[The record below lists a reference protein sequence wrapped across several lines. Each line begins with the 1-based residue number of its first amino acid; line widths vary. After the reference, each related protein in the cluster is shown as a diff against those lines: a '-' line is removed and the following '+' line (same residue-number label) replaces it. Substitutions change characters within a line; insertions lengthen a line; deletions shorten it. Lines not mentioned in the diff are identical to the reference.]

1 MVNKTSTR
9 EAYGRALVEIGK
21 DENIVVLDADLSC
34 CTMSMYFNEQ
44 YPVRFFNVGI
54 AECNMVGIGAG
65 LALCGKKVFV
75 NSFAMFSAGRA
86 FEQIRNSIAYPN
98 LNVAII
104 GTHAGITVG
113 KDGATHQCLEDI
125 SLMRTIP
132 NMTVLCPA
140 DAAETKKAVEWL
152 KHYKGPAYLR
162 LSRLEVEN
170 ICDSSSVEI
179 GRATTMRDG
188 NDATIIACGL
198 MVHKALEAAEELA
211 KQNIDVRVLNMNT
224 IKPIDRDSI
233 IKAAQETK
241 GIVTA
246 EDHNIIG
253 GLGSAVAEVIAETH
267 PVKMARV
274 GVRDCFGRS
283 GDPADLMEKYGLT
296 SKQIADAV
304 KNYFKVRLR
313 AKAPQNI
320 VVLSEPFFLP

>member
-1 MVNKTSTR
+1 MSNKISTR
-9 EAYGRALVEIGK
+9 EAYGRALAEIGSDK
-21 DENIVVLDADLSC
+21 KIVVLEADLSC
-34 CTMSMYFNEQ
+34 CTMTKYFQ
-44 YPVRFFNVGI
+44 DRYPERFFNIGI

-98 LNVAII
+98 LNVTII

-125 SLMRTIP
+125 SIMRSIP

-140 DAAETKKAVEWL
+140 DAVETKKAVEWL
-152 KHYKGPAYLR
+152 KDYKGPAYLR

-170 ICDSSSVEI
+170 ICDEASTRI

-188 NDATIIACGL
+188 KDATIIACGL
-198 MVHKALEAAEELA
+198 MVHQAMKAAEELA
-211 KQNIDVRVLNMNT
+211 KQNIDVRVLNINT
-224 IKPIDRDSI
+224 IKPIDRESI
-233 IKAAQETK
+233 IRAAKET
-241 GIVTA
+241 GCIVTA

-253 GLGSAVAEVIAETH
+253 GLGGAVAEVIAEAY

-274 GVRDCFGRS
+274 GVRDSFGKS
-283 GDPADLMEKYGLT
+283 GDPAALMEKYGLT
-296 SKQIADAV
+296 SKNIVDAV
-304 KNYFKVRLR
+304 KSLLESK
-313 AKAPQNI
+313 
-320 VVLSEPFFLP
+320 